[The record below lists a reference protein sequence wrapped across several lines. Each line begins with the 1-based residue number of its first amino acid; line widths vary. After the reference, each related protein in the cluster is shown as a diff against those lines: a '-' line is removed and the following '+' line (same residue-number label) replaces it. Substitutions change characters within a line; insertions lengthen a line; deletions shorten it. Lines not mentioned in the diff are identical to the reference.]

1 MSIALSPPLPSPT
14 AWLVLLVLAPVAE
27 EIVFRAGLQHALLER
42 LRGRIAGA
50 DLIAV
55 LATAVAFAAAHA
67 LARPGAAAWLVGA
80 PALLIGLAYARWQRV
95 DACIGLHALCNA
107 AWWPAARFVS

>member
-1 MSIALSPPLPSPT
+1 M
-14 AWLVLLVLAPVAE
+14 VAE
-27 EIVFRAGLQHALLER
+27 EIVFRAGLQHALIEG
-42 LRGRIAGA
+42 LRGRVAGA

-55 LATAVAFAAAHA
+55 AATALAFAAAHA

-80 PALLIGLAYARWQRV
+80 PALLIGMAYARWRRV

-107 AWWPAARFVS
+107 AWLPVVRFVS